1 MQAALSRASAQ
12 LEAYQTDDP
21 SDLQQAYALRY
32 QVFKEAFDAQFENDS
47 GLETDAFDNQC
58 EHLVVKDMASN
69 TVIAYSRIIAH
80 HNPISSDV
88 FYSSGEFELDC
99 VLEANK
105 RYIEIGRT
113 CIHPDYRNGTA
124 IALLWGQVGQY
135 MLNHNIDYLMGCA
148 SIDLQPGV
156 AKALAVMNYV
166 RQHHFS
172 DEAKRVKPKHGL
184 PQVAYER
191 CQKSDLP
198 PLLKAYLRMGCIAC
212 GEAYWDQ
219 EFNCAD
225 VFLLLDRNNLN
236 MRYMKHFLR

>member
-1 MQAALSRASAQ
+1 MQAALSKATVPLA
-12 LEAYQTDDP
+12 ANITKDP

-32 QVFKEAFDAQFENDS
+32 QVFKEAFDAQFENEE
-47 GLETDAFDNQC
+47 GLETDAYDDQC
-58 EHLVVKDMASN
+58 EHLVVKDLESN
-69 TVIAYSRIIAH
+69 AVIAYSRIMTH
-80 HNPISSDV
+80 YHPTSSDV
-88 FYSSGEFELDC
+88 FYSSGEFDLSK
-99 VLEANK
+99 VLESNK

-124 IALLWGQVGQY
+124 IALLWGQIGQF
-135 MLNHNIDYLMGCA
+135 MLNHDIDYLMGCA

-172 DEAKRVKPKHGL
+172 DEGKRVVPKQGL
-184 PQVAYER
+184 PAVEFER

-212 GEAYWDQ
+212 GEAYWDR

-225 VFLLLDRNNLN
+225 VFLLLDRNKLN